1 MKDNMAS
8 GQPTADSRQ
17 HAERRADLSS
27 EICTPHGSDGPSTA
41 SASAV
46 RCPLSAVGSPL
57 PVVRLLPETVA
68 NQIAAGEV
76 VERPAS
82 VVKELVENALDAG
95 ATRIEVS
102 VEQGG
107 AKLVQVDDNGC
118 GMDHE
123 SARLSLQRQAT
134 SKIATVHDITHI
146 ATFGFR
152 GEAIPSIASVSRFI
166 LTTRP
171 RSQADATR
179 LTVIGG
185 KLEEDV
191 PAGHPFGTSITV
203 SDLFFNTPARKKF
216 LRSANTELARIRQA
230 LAAVA
235 LAHPAVAL
243 RLIADGR
250 DLLRLPQGDA
260 LEDRIRALL
269 GQPTADALLPL
280 DHTSGPFHIHGYL
293 SKPGY
298 VRGGTPEQFIFIN
311 RRPATAPQIQVALRQ
326 AWPLRDTKPL
336 VILFIDLPPEEVD
349 VNVHPTKREVRFRRG
364 NLVGDAVAQ
373 AIARA
378 LAATFPAPG
387 AAAFDHTLPAG
398 TAPTQPPPTPQP
410 PPQPT
415 QALQPIPPASSPL
428 AANPFPPFPL
438 SPVAPLPTPQA
449 PKPRQQHFDLPGP
462 APKAPGQGPAAPTA
476 PWKWLR
482 IADILQERYWLVV
495 TDQGYLVVDAKAA
508 LERILYERILADTER
523 APATQPLLI
532 PETLRLPLLDAERV
546 TRFLPELQAA
556 GFDLSPL
563 DHETFLIN
571 TLPVAFAEFPPKEVV
586 ADIAANLD
594 QGSGLK
600 RANTWRREVV
610 ARAAARAAANTFRPN
625 SKEAAEALMAQLAQ
639 CQLPYATPRGKPV
652 MLLTSYRELER
663 RFQQ

>member
-1 MKDNMAS
+1 M
-8 GQPTADSRQ
+8 
-17 HAERRADLSS
+17 
-27 EICTPHGSDGPSTA
+27 PHGSDGPSTA

-46 RCPLSAVGSPL
+46 RCPLSAVGSSL
-57 PVVRLLPETVA
+57 PIVRLLPEVVA

-118 GMDHE
+118 GMDRE
-123 SARLSLQRQAT
+123 SACLALQRQAT
-134 SKIATVHDITHI
+134 SKIATVHDIERI

-152 GEAIPSIASVSRFI
+152 GEAIPSIASVSRFT

-171 RSQADATR
+171 RAQADATR
-179 LTVIGG
+179 LTVVGG
-185 KLEEDV
+185 KLEEVV
-191 PAGHPFGTSITV
+191 PAGHPFGTSIAV

-216 LRSANTELARIRQA
+216 LRSANTELARIRQT
-230 LAAVA
+230 LSAVA
-235 LAHPAVAL
+235 LANPTVAL
-243 RLIADGR
+243 RLISDGR
-250 DLLRLPQGDA
+250 DLLRLPQGDT
-260 LEDRIRALL
+260 LDDRVRALL

-326 AWPLRDTKPL
+326 AWPLRDSRPL
-336 VILFIDLPPEEVD
+336 VILFVDLPPEEVD

-364 NLVGDAVAQ
+364 NLVGDAIAQ
-373 AIARA
+373 AIAIT
-378 LAATFPAPG
+378 LAAAFPAPG
-387 AAAFDHTLPAG
+387 AQTFDHSLPAG
-398 TAPTQPPPTPQP
+398 LPPIRPGAEVN
-410 PPQPT
+410 PPQV
-415 QALQPIPPASSPL
+415 QSQPAPGPGSIRPGFEVNPPQVRP
-428 AANPFPPFPL
+428 NPFPPFPL

-449 PKPRQQHFDLPGP
+449 PKPRQQALDLPSP
-462 APKAPGQGPAAPTA
+462 ASTPPGKDPATPTS

-482 IADILQERYWLVV
+482 IADILQERYYLVV

-532 PETLRLPLLDAERV
+532 PETLHLPLLDAERV

-600 RANTWRREVV
+600 RANTWRRDLV

-625 SKEAAEALMAQLAQ
+625 SKEAAETLMAQLAQ

>member
-1 MKDNMAS
+1 MTVRV
-8 GQPTADSRQ
+8 PREAD
-17 HAERRADLSS
+17 E
-27 EICTPHGSDGPSTA
+27 GPSVISHPSSVIA
-41 SASAV
+41 SEAS
-46 RCPLSAVGSPL
+46 PSP
-57 PVVRLLPETVA
+57 PIVRLLPEVVA

-118 GMDHE
+118 GMDRE
-123 SARLSLQRQAT
+123 SACLALQRQAT
-134 SKIATVHDITHI
+134 SKIATVHDIERI

-152 GEAIPSIASVSRFI
+152 GEAIPSIASVSRFT

-171 RSQADATR
+171 RAQADATR
-179 LTVIGG
+179 LTVVGG
-185 KLEEDV
+185 KLEEVV
-191 PAGHPFGTSITV
+191 PAGHPFGTTIAV

-216 LRSANTELARIRQA
+216 LRSANTELARIRQT
-230 LAAVA
+230 LSAVA
-235 LAHPAVAL
+235 LANPTVAL
-243 RLIADGR
+243 RLISEGR
-250 DLLRLPQGDA
+250 DLLRLPQGDT
-260 LEDRIRALL
+260 LDDRVRALL

-326 AWPLRDTKPL
+326 AWPLRDSRPL
-336 VILFIDLPPEEVD
+336 VILFVDLPPEEVD

-364 NLVGDAVAQ
+364 NLVGDAIAQ

-378 LAATFPAPG
+378 LAEAFPAPG
-387 AAAFDHTLPAG
+387 AQTFDHSLPAG
-398 TAPTQPPPTPQP
+398 TAPTPPPTVAPTPPVP
-410 PPQPT
+410 PPPV
-415 QALQPIPPASSPL
+415 APPAPHPL
-428 AANPFPPFPL
+428 VSNPFPPFPL

-449 PKPRQQHFDLPGP
+449 PKPRQQALDFPGLASTP
-462 APKAPGQGPAAPTA
+462 PGKDPAAPPS

-482 IADILQERYWLVV
+482 IADILQERYYLVV

-532 PETLRLPLLDAERV
+532 PETLHLPLLDAERV
-546 TRFLPELQAA
+546 TR
-556 GFDLSPL
+556 
-563 DHETFLIN
+563 
-571 TLPVAFAEFPPKEVV
+571 
-586 ADIAANLD
+586 
-594 QGSGLK
+594 
-600 RANTWRREVV
+600 
-610 ARAAARAAANTFRPN
+610 
-625 SKEAAEALMAQLAQ
+625 
-639 CQLPYATPRGKPV
+639 
-652 MLLTSYRELER
+652 
-663 RFQQ
+663 

>member
-1 MKDNMAS
+1 MKDTVPDN
-8 GQPTADSRQ
+8 QPLHRGTRPVD
-17 HAERRADLSS
+17 
-27 EICTPHGSDGPSTA
+27 
-41 SASAV
+41 
-46 RCPLSAVGSPL
+46 CPLSTVDSP
-57 PVVRLLPETVA
+57 PIVRLLPETVA

-102 VEQGG
+102 IEQGG
-107 AKLVQVDDNGC
+107 AKLIQVDDNGC

-134 SKIATVHDITHI
+134 SKIATVHDIERI

-171 RSQADATR
+171 RGQADATR

-216 LRSANTELARIRQA
+216 LRSANTELARIRQT
-230 LAAVA
+230 LSAVA

-260 LEDRIRALL
+260 LEDRIRTLL

-326 AWPLRDTKPL
+326 AWPLRDSRPL
-336 VILFIDLPPEEVD
+336 VILFVDLPPEEVD

-378 LAATFPAPG
+378 LAVAFPAPG
-387 AAAFDHTLPAG
+387 AQTFDHTLPAG
-398 TAPTQPPPTPQP
+398 LSPARPGSEVN
-410 PPQPT
+410 PPQV
-415 QALQPIPPASSPL
+415 QGQPAPGPMLTRPGSEIDPPRVQGQPAPGPGSIRPGFEVNPPRVRP
-428 AANPFPPFPL
+428 NPFPPFPL
-438 SPVAPLPTPQA
+438 SPVVPLPTPQA
-449 PKPRQQHFDLPGP
+449 PKPRQQHFELPTP
-462 APKAPGQGPAAPTA
+462 ASKA
-476 PWKWLR
+476 
-482 IADILQERYWLVV
+482 
-495 TDQGYLVVDAKAA
+495 
-508 LERILYERILADTER
+508 
-523 APATQPLLI
+523 
-532 PETLRLPLLDAERV
+532 
-546 TRFLPELQAA
+546 
-556 GFDLSPL
+556 
-563 DHETFLIN
+563 
-571 TLPVAFAEFPPKEVV
+571 
-586 ADIAANLD
+586 
-594 QGSGLK
+594 
-600 RANTWRREVV
+600 
-610 ARAAARAAANTFRPN
+610 
-625 SKEAAEALMAQLAQ
+625 
-639 CQLPYATPRGKPV
+639 
-652 MLLTSYRELER
+652 
-663 RFQQ
+663 